1 MSVTGGTNQHRL
13 LCTIGL
19 LCHDLPRND
28 SGNESFAVSALT
40 LERGI
45 GVVPPCVPRQ
55 FGCPL
60 DLRSAGASIEVG
72 RRGCQRDDKRG
83 LLHEGGEKE
92 MGGVES

>member
-19 LCHDLPRND
+19 LCHDLPCDD
-28 SGNESFAVSALT
+28 SGNELFTVSALT
-40 LERGI
+40 LECGI
-45 GVVPPCVPRQ
+45 GIVPPCVPQQ

-60 DLRSAGASIEVG
+60 DLRSARASIEVG
-72 RRGCQRDDKRG
+72 RQGCQRDDERG

-92 MGGVES
+92 MGGVEL